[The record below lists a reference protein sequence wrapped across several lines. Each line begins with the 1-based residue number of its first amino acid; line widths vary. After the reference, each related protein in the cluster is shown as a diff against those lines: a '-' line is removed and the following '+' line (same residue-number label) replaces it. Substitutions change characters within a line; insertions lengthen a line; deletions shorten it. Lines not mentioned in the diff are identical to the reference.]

1 MRRTVWPFSTF
12 FLAVTASMAP
22 FWDTLFPVVADT
34 STPGTRP
41 TGRRAFASI
50 TAAGGDGG
58 GFSAETEAANSAA
71 VPSTP
76 ARPTNAK
83 GTVNTCSGNDFGADN
98 EEAPDGQHTGHPSK
112 DVANNNGVVA
122 GQQGSEAPRLGRKGA
137 PRPKIGR
144 PRGWAAVVVYG
155 GMYMPLALVVD
166 YCVWQWWRHT
176 HMAE

>member
-50 TAAGGDGG
+50 AAGGSDGG
-58 GFSAETEAANSAA
+58 GTSAETEAENSAA
-71 VPSTP
+71 VPSTA
-76 ARPTNAK
+76 ARPTTAQ
-83 GTVNTCSGNDFGADN
+83 GTVNACSGNDIGAEN
-98 EEAPDGQHTGHPSK
+98 GEPADGQHAGHPSK
-112 DVANNNGVVA
+112 GVANKNRVVT

-137 PRPKIGR
+137 PWPKIGR
-144 PRGWAAVVVYG
+144 RRGWAAAVVYG

-166 YCVWQWWRHT
+166 YFVWQWWRHT